1 MTSIGI
7 QQKENR
13 TIIWSYKMDFDAVLL
28 SPRREKM
35 LQQGYWL
42 NKTIL
47 HSLNEAVYQYPD
59 QVALVSYKTEDKTEK
74 SFTYQEML
82 HTVNKISLGLKRL
95 GIQKQ
100 DVVSCQLPNWWE
112 FTLLYIAC
120 RSIGAVL
127 NPLMPIFREREL
139 SFILKHTESKIL
151 IVPKVFRKFDHEKL
165 AYQLQKNIE
174 SLEHVVVI
182 GGDGENSFEAL
193 LLNHGLENDSASVNT
208 LDDASITADDIA
220 QLIFTSGTTGE
231 PKGVMHTENTLFF
244 IITEYAKRLHLN
256 KDDVILMGSPMAH
269 QTGFMYGLI
278 MPLLIKAKVVLQ
290 DVWDVNTAIDLIH
303 KHEVTFT
310 MASTPFLNDL
320 SEAVLD
326 TQQSLDSLKIFLC
339 AGAPIPSTLV
349 QKARKN
355 MGVKVISAWGM
366 TECGA
371 VTMTCP
377 EDDDER
383 SFNTDGIPLPGVE
396 VKIVD
401 DQGEVLPA
409 HQSGTLMIRSC
420 SNFGGYLK
428 RPHLN
433 ETDENDWFD
442 TGDIA
447 YLDEQG
453 YIRIAGRKKD
463 VIIRGGEKIPV
474 AEIESLIYLHPDIAM
489 VALVPYPDERMG
501 EKACAIVKLK
511 EGAAQIELKDLVD
524 FLKKHNLANQYLPER
539 LQVWG
544 DIPMT
549 PSGKIQ
555 KFKLRDLLQQSTKA

>member
-1 MTSIGI
+1 
-7 QQKENR
+7 
-13 TIIWSYKMDFDAVLL
+13 MDFDAVLL
-28 SPRREKM
+28 PPRKEKM

-42 NKTIL
+42 NTTIL
-47 HSLNEAVYQYPD
+47 ESLNQAVHQNPD
-59 QVALVSYKTEDKTEK
+59 KVALVSYKTEEQSEK
-74 SFTYQEML
+74 SFTYREIL
-82 HTVNKISLGLKRL
+82 HTAQKIALGLKNL
-95 GIQKQ
+95 GVQKQ
-100 DVVSCQLPNWWE
+100 DIVSCQLPNWWE

-120 RSIGAVL
+120 RRIGAVL

-139 SFILKHTESKIL
+139 SFMLKHTESKVF
-151 IVPKVFRKFDHEKL
+151 IVPKTFRKFNHENL
-165 AYQLQKNIE
+165 AYQLQENIK
-174 SLEHVVVI
+174 SLEHVIVI
-182 GGDGENSFEAL
+182 GGEGENNFETC
-193 LLNHGLENDSASVNT
+193 LLNHGLDHDLQMLETLNDVK
-208 LDDASITADDIA
+208 ITADDVA

-231 PKGVMHTENTLFF
+231 PKGVMHTANTLFSN
-244 IITEYAKRLHLN
+244 IVPYAKRLNLN

-278 MPLLIKAKVVLQ
+278 MPILLQAKAVLQ
-290 DVWDVNTAIDLIH
+290 DVWDVNTAIHLIQ
-303 KHEVTFT
+303 KYQVSFT

-326 TQQSLDSLKIFLC
+326 THQSLDSLKLFLC

-349 QKARKN
+349 QKARQN

-371 VTMTCP
+371 VTMTRP

-383 SFNTDGIPLPGVE
+383 SFNTDGLPLSGVE

-401 DQGEVLPA
+401 DQGHLLA
-409 HQSGTLMIRSC
+409 ANQSGTLMIRSC

-428 RPHLN
+428 RAHLN
-433 ETDENDWFD
+433 ETDEYDWFD

-447 YLDEQG
+447 YQDERG

-463 VIIRGGEKIPV
+463 VIIRGGENIPV
-474 AEIESLIYLHPDIAM
+474 AEVESLIYLHPDIAT

-511 EGAAQIELKDLVD
+511 ENTEHIALKDLVD
-524 FLKKHNLANQYLPER
+524 FLKQHNLANQYLPER
-539 LQVWG
+539 LEIWN

-555 KFKLRDLLQQSTKA
+555 KFKLRELLQHADQT

>member
-1 MTSIGI
+1 
-7 QQKENR
+7 
-13 TIIWSYKMDFDAVLL
+13 MDFDAVLL
-28 SPRREKM
+28 PPRREEM

-47 HSLNEAVYQYPD
+47 QSLNEAVQQYPD
-59 QVALVSYKTEDKTEK
+59 KVALVSYKTEDQSEK
-74 SFTYQEML
+74 SFTYREML
-82 HTVNKISLGLKRL
+82 HTANKISLRLKRL
-95 GIQKQ
+95 GVQKQ
-100 DVVSCQLPNWWE
+100 DIVSCQLPNWWE

-120 RSIGAVL
+120 RRIGAIL

-139 SFILKHTESKIL
+139 SFMLKHTESKVF

-165 AYQLQKNIE
+165 AYQLQRNTE
-174 SLEHVVVI
+174 TLEHVVVV
-182 GGDGENSFEAL
+182 GGEGENSFEKL
-193 LLNHGLENDSASVNT
+193 LLNHGLDNDPQILNT
-208 LDDASITADDIA
+208 LNDVTITADDIA
-220 QLIFTSGTTGE
+220 QLVFTSGTTGE
-231 PKGVMHTENTLFF
+231 PKGVMHSANTLFSN
-244 IITEYAKRLHLN
+244 IVPYAKRLHLS
-256 KDDVILMGSPMAH
+256 KDDVIFMGSPMAH

-278 MPLLIKAKVVLQ
+278 MPVLLKAKAVLQ

-303 KHEVTFT
+303 KHQVTFT

-326 TQQSLDSLKIFLC
+326 THQSLDSLKLFLC

-349 QKARKN
+349 QKARQN
-355 MGVKVISAWGM
+355 LGVKVISAWGM

-371 VTMTCP
+371 VTTTRP

-383 SFNTDGIPLPGVE
+383 SFNTDGLPLPGVE

-401 DQGEVLPA
+401 DHGEILPP

-420 SNFGGYLK
+420 SNFGGYMK

-433 ETDENDWFD
+433 ETSEDGWFD

-447 YLDEQG
+447 YQDEQG

-463 VIIRGGEKIPV
+463 VIIRGGENIPV
-474 AEIESLIYLHPDIAM
+474 AEVESLIYLHPDIAT
-489 VALVPYPDERMG
+489 VALVPYPDDRMG

-511 EGAAQIELKDLVD
+511 EGAEQIVLKDLVD
-524 FLKKHNLANQYLPER
+524 FLKMHNLANQYLPER
-539 LQVWG
+539 LEVWE

-555 KFKLRDLLQQSTKA
+555 KFKLRDLLQQSAKV

>member
-1 MTSIGI
+1 
-7 QQKENR
+7 
-13 TIIWSYKMDFDAVLL
+13 MDFDAVLL
-28 SPRREKM
+28 PPRKEKM

-42 NKTIL
+42 NTTIL
-47 HSLNEAVYQYPD
+47 ESLNQAVHQNPD
-59 QVALVSYKTEDKTEK
+59 KVALVSYKTEEQSEK
-74 SFTYQEML
+74 SFTYREIL
-82 HTVNKISLGLKRL
+82 HTAQKIALGLKNL
-95 GIQKQ
+95 GVQKQ
-100 DVVSCQLPNWWE
+100 DIVSCQLPNWWE

-120 RSIGAVL
+120 RRIGAVL

-139 SFILKHTESKIL
+139 SFMLKHTESKVF
-151 IVPKVFRKFDHEKL
+151 IVPKTFRKFNHENL
-165 AYQLQKNIE
+165 AYQLQENIK
-174 SLEHVVVI
+174 SLEHVIVI
-182 GGDGENSFEAL
+182 GGEGENNFETC
-193 LLNHGLENDSASVNT
+193 LLNHGLDHDPQMLETLNDIK
-208 LDDASITADDIA
+208 ITADDVA

-231 PKGVMHTENTLFF
+231 PKGVMHTANTLFSN
-244 IITEYAKRLHLN
+244 IVPYAKRLNLN

-278 MPLLIKAKVVLQ
+278 MPILLQAKAVLQ
-290 DVWDVNTAIDLIH
+290 DVWDVKTAIHLIQ
-303 KHEVTFT
+303 KYQVSFT

-326 TQQSLDSLKIFLC
+326 THQSLDSLKLFLC

-349 QKARKN
+349 QKARQN

-371 VTMTCP
+371 VTMTRP

-383 SFNTDGIPLPGVE
+383 SFNTDGLPLSGVE

-401 DQGEVLPA
+401 DQGHLLA
-409 HQSGTLMIRSC
+409 ANQSGTLMIRSC

-428 RPHLN
+428 RAHLN
-433 ETDENDWFD
+433 ETDEDDWFD

-447 YLDEQG
+447 YQDERG

-463 VIIRGGEKIPV
+463 VIIRGGENIPV
-474 AEIESLIYLHPDIAM
+474 AEVESLIYLHPDIAT

-511 EGAAQIELKDLVD
+511 ENTEHIALKDLVD
-524 FLKKHNLANQYLPER
+524 FLKQHNLANQYLPER
-539 LQVWG
+539 LEIWN

-555 KFKLRDLLQQSTKA
+555 KFKLRELLQHADQT

>member
-1 MTSIGI
+1 
-7 QQKENR
+7 
-13 TIIWSYKMDFDAVLL
+13 MDFDAVLL
-28 SPRREKM
+28 PPRREKM
-35 LQQGYWL
+35 LQEGYWL

-47 HSLNEAVYQYPD
+47 DSLNEAVYQYPD
-59 QVALVSYKTEDKTEK
+59 KVALVSYKIEDQSEK
-74 SFTYQEML
+74 SFTYREML
-82 HTVNKISLGLKRL
+82 HTANKISLGLKRL
-95 GIQKQ
+95 GVQKQ
-100 DVVSCQLPNWWE
+100 DIVSCQLPNWWE

-120 RSIGAVL
+120 RRIGAVL

-139 SFILKHTESKIL
+139 SFMLKHTETKVL

-174 SLEHVVVI
+174 SLEHVVVV
-182 GGDGENSFEAL
+182 GGEGENSFEKL
-193 LLNHGLENDSASVNT
+193 LLNHGLDNDPQILNT
-208 LDDASITADDIA
+208 LNDVTITADDIA
-220 QLIFTSGTTGE
+220 QLVFTSGTTGE
-231 PKGVMHTENTLFF
+231 PKGVMHTANTLFSN
-244 IITEYAKRLHLN
+244 IVPYAKRLHLS
-256 KDDVILMGSPMAH
+256 KDDVIFMGSPMAH

-278 MPLLIKAKVVLQ
+278 MPVLLKAKAVLQ
-290 DVWDVNTAIDLIH
+290 DVWDVNIAIDLIH

-326 TQQSLDSLKIFLC
+326 THQSLDSLKLFLC

-349 QKARKN
+349 QKARQN

-371 VTMTCP
+371 VTTTRP

-383 SFNTDGIPLPGVE
+383 SFNTDGLPLPGVE
-396 VKIVD
+396 VKVVGD
-401 DQGEVLPA
+401 DGEELAP

-433 ETDENDWFD
+433 ETSEDDWFD

-463 VIIRGGEKIPV
+463 VIIRGGENIPV
-474 AEIESLIYLHPDIAM
+474 AEVESLIYLHPDVAT
-489 VALVPYPDERMG
+489 VALIPYADERLG

-511 EGAAQIELKDLVD
+511 EGAPHMVLKDLID
-524 FLKKHNLANQYLPER
+524 FLKSHNLAIQYIPER
-539 LQVWG
+539 LEVWEE
-544 DIPMT
+544 IPMT

-555 KFKLRDLLQQSTKA
+555 KFKIRELL

>member
-1 MTSIGI
+1 
-7 QQKENR
+7 
-13 TIIWSYKMDFDAVLL
+13 MDFDAVLL
-28 SPRREKM
+28 PPRKEKM

-42 NKTIL
+42 NTTIL
-47 HSLNEAVYQYPD
+47 ESLNQAVHQNPD
-59 QVALVSYKTEDKTEK
+59 KVALVSYKTEEQSEK
-74 SFTYQEML
+74 SFTYREILYTAQ
-82 HTVNKISLGLKRL
+82 KIALGLKNL
-95 GIQKQ
+95 GVQKQ
-100 DVVSCQLPNWWE
+100 DIVSCQLPNWWE

-120 RSIGAVL
+120 RRIGAVL

-139 SFILKHTESKIL
+139 SFMLKHTESKVF
-151 IVPKVFRKFDHEKL
+151 IVPKTFRKFNHENL
-165 AYQLQKNIE
+165 AYQLQENIK
-174 SLEHVVVI
+174 SLEHVIVI
-182 GGDGENSFEAL
+182 GGEGENNFETR
-193 LLNHGLENDSASVNT
+193 LLNHGLDHDPQMLETLNDIK
-208 LDDASITADDIA
+208 ITADDVA

-231 PKGVMHTENTLFF
+231 PKGVMHTANTLFSN
-244 IITEYAKRLHLN
+244 IVPYAKRLNLN

-278 MPLLIKAKVVLQ
+278 MPILLQAKAVLQ
-290 DVWDVNTAIDLIH
+290 DVWDVKTAIHLIQ
-303 KHEVTFT
+303 KYQVSFT

-326 TQQSLDSLKIFLC
+326 THQSLDSLKLFLC

-349 QKARKN
+349 QKARQN

-371 VTMTCP
+371 VTMTRP

-383 SFNTDGIPLPGVE
+383 SFNTDGLPLSGVE

-401 DQGEVLPA
+401 DQVHLLA
-409 HQSGTLMIRSC
+409 ANQSGTLMIRSC

-428 RPHLN
+428 RAHLN
-433 ETDENDWFD
+433 ETDEDDWFD

-447 YLDEQG
+447 YQDERG

-463 VIIRGGEKIPV
+463 VIIRGGENIPV
-474 AEIESLIYLHPDIAM
+474 AEVESLIYLHPDIAT

-511 EGAAQIELKDLVD
+511 ENTEHIALKDLVD
-524 FLKKHNLANQYLPER
+524 FLKQHNLANQYLPER
-539 LQVWG
+539 LEIWN

-555 KFKLRDLLQQSTKA
+555 KFKLRELLQHADQT

>member
-1 MTSIGI
+1 
-7 QQKENR
+7 
-13 TIIWSYKMDFDAVLL
+13 MDFDAVLL
-28 SPRREKM
+28 PPRREKM
-35 LQQGYWL
+35 LQEGYWL

-47 HSLNEAVYQYPD
+47 DSLNEAVYQYPD
-59 QVALVSYKTEDKTEK
+59 KVALVSYKIEDQSEK
-74 SFTYQEML
+74 SFTYREML
-82 HTVNKISLGLKRL
+82 HTANKISLGLKRL
-95 GIQKQ
+95 GVQKQ
-100 DVVSCQLPNWWE
+100 DIVSCQLPNWWE

-120 RSIGAVL
+120 RRIGAVL

-139 SFILKHTESKIL
+139 SFMLKHTETKVL

-174 SLEHVVVI
+174 SLEHVVVV
-182 GGDGENSFEAL
+182 GGEGENSFEKL
-193 LLNHGLENDSASVNT
+193 LLNHGLDNDPQILNT
-208 LDDASITADDIA
+208 LNDVTITADDIA
-220 QLIFTSGTTGE
+220 QLVFTSGTTGE
-231 PKGVMHTENTLFF
+231 PKGVMHTANTLFSN
-244 IITEYAKRLHLN
+244 IVPYAKRLHLS
-256 KDDVILMGSPMAH
+256 KDDVIFMGSPMAH

-278 MPLLIKAKVVLQ
+278 MPVLLKAKAVLQ

-326 TQQSLDSLKIFLC
+326 THQSLDSLKLFLC

-349 QKARKN
+349 QKARQN

-371 VTMTCP
+371 VTTTRP

-383 SFNTDGIPLPGVE
+383 SFNTDGLPLPGVE

-401 DQGEVLPA
+401 DHGEVLPP

-420 SNFGGYLK
+420 SNFGGYMK

-433 ETDENDWFD
+433 ETSEDDWFD

-447 YLDEQG
+447 YMDEHG

-463 VIIRGGEKIPV
+463 VIIRGGENIPV
-474 AEIESLIYLHPDIAM
+474 AEVESLIYLHPDIAT

-511 EGAAQIELKDLVD
+511 EGAHSIRLKDLVD
-524 FLKKHNLANQYLPER
+524 FLKVHNLANQYLPER
-539 LQVWG
+539 LEVW
-544 DIPMT
+544 DEIPMT

-555 KFKLRDLLQQSTKA
+555 KFKLRDLLQQSAKV